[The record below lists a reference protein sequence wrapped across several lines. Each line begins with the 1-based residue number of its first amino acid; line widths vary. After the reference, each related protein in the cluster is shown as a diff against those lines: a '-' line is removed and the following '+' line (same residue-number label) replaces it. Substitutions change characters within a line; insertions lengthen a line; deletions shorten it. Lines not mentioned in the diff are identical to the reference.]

1 MSALT
6 SLMFRRTLGAERSNG
21 MHDRW
26 DHEIDLHPPVD
37 SGIAEDMDAV
47 RAAVKALGHLII
59 DRCPAGR
66 EQSLALTNLR
76 QAGMWAIGAI
86 ACGEANVPSEGG
98 SI

>member
-1 MSALT
+1 MYFLEDLHA
-6 SLMFRRTLGAERSNG
+6 
-21 MHDRW
+21 RW
-26 DHEIDLHPPVD
+26 DQEIDLHPPAD

-66 EQSLALTNLR
+66 EQSLSLTELR
-76 QAGMWAIGAI
+76 VAGMWAIGAI
-86 ACGEANVPSEGG
+86 ACGEANVPSEEG